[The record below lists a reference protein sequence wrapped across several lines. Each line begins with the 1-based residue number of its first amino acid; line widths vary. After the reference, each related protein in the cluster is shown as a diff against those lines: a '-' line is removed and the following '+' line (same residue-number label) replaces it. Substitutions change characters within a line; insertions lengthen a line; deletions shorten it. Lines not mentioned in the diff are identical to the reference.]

1 MPPSLVVNRYKSVR
15 PRRSRLGMRGFVD
28 ENFFPEIDPRLFR
41 AWSHDAIQEAIK
53 PVYKNI
59 RNMKK
64 IMYEE
69 RREVFN
75 RISLLEDDIR
85 NITNI
90 LGVDHNWN
98 KRYSRNLGNRSHTVS
113 LESIN
118 EISGS
123 SYRKSKSPDMD
134 MIEVKHLELH
144 LLNKSREISSNE
156 DMSRGYNSIDSSNEY
171 IQSDEMDKTG
181 FNRIRTRALWKA
193 VQCGSNLTGGVTIGP
208 NAPQNG
214 WGAFSSSMETGLGG
228 SIDDIDI
235 TPITKPKSAKTKR
248 EMKTVRLIVDEP
260 IIDEENLCRRR
271 ILAELNKLSIMEAQE
286 AKYRHV
292 KQMEEHDRKAAEE
305 VAKLNAQQQAE
316 GLARQQ
322 AKMMEMAKQQEEL
335 LRRQQELAAAQAN
348 REETRKQ
355 QLEMEKQSRERMKQS
370 EFFNRVY
377 ETHRHFSNQY
387 REILEMLKAE
397 EEIKKAIPDE
407 LEVIKSCQEKFD
419 SLIAK
424 CKRDEIANEDVVC
437 AEHLL
442 KTVTALN
449 VKAKKEVERLEEMRI
464 REREEEEQK
473 RIKRLEEENKKKLE
487 EEKKLQE
494 QKKLLRGGGDVVGNC
509 QRFQEYKALQKNL
522 EKTEESLA
530 QFSKDETLK
539 KFRSD
544 CQKAINVPVNAISA
558 HSASH
563 LSDKFRK
570 LLNFLQKQTVVVS
583 EKRIT
588 SATHPLGPL
597 YSLNYLAVKTV
608 KQGEQ
613 CVSSNPEAA
622 YPIAAVVIALWTEMP
637 EYGKLLLA
645 HFYKSSPYLIPTYW
659 ERKKME
665 TDEEYYKRLGFLYSG
680 GEKEDMDKFLKR
692 QSGIMRLYC
701 AIIVTPHNR
710 ANKSKPHPL
719 PLSEAWKWLTAFI
732 LLPPKADISATMLLE
747 MLEVTGHLMM
757 STYGA
762 QFRKLLHLICISYL
776 PLVERVTLPGR
787 GGPVT
792 RLRGFLEGLISGKS
806 IPPPKGLLSP
816 NFW

>member
-1 MPPSLVVNRYKSVR
+1 MSN
-15 PRRSRLGMRGFVD
+15 FAVD
-28 ENFFPEIDPRLFR
+28 
-41 AWSHDAIQEAIK
+41 
-53 PVYKNI
+53 
-59 RNMKK
+59 M
-64 IMYEE
+64 
-69 RREVFN
+69 
-75 RISLLEDDIR
+75 
-85 NITNI
+85 
-90 LGVDHNWN
+90 
-98 KRYSRNLGNRSHTVS
+98 
-113 LESIN
+113 
-118 EISGS
+118 
-123 SYRKSKSPDMD
+123 
-134 MIEVKHLELH
+134 
-144 LLNKSREISSNE
+144 
-156 DMSRGYNSIDSSNEY
+156 
-171 IQSDEMDKTG
+171 SDEMDKTG

-193 VQCGSNLTGGVTIGP
+193 VQCGASLTGGVTIGP
-208 NAPQNG
+208 NASQKG
-214 WGAFSSSMETGLGG
+214 WGAISSSLETRLGG
-228 SIDDIDI
+228 SIEDLEL
-235 TPITKPKSAKTKR
+235 TPIIKTNSAKTKR
-248 EMKTVRLIVDEP
+248 EMKAMRLNVDEP
-260 IIDEENLCRRR
+260 IDEENLCRRR
-271 ILAELNKLSIMEAQE
+271 ILAELNKLSLKEAQD
-286 AKYRHV
+286 AKYRHL
-292 KQMEEHDRKAAEE
+292 KEMEGHDRKAAEE
-305 VAKLNAQQQAE
+305 VAKWNAQQQAE

-335 LRRQQELAAAQAN
+335 LRRQQELVAAQAN

-355 QLEMEKQSRERMKQS
+355 QLEAEKQARERTKQS

-387 REILEMLKAE
+387 REILEIFKAE
-397 EEIKKAIPDE
+397 EEVKNTIPDE
-407 LEVIKSCQEKFD
+407 LDVIKSCQEKFN

-424 CKRDEIANEDVVC
+424 CKRDEITSEDVVC
-437 AEHLL
+437 AENLL

-449 VKAKKEVERLEEMRI
+449 AKAKKEVERLEEMRI
-464 REREEEEQK
+464 REREAQK
-473 RIKRLEEENKKKLE
+473 RIKQLEEDNKKKLE

-494 QKKLLRGGGDVVGNC
+494 QRRLRGGSNDVIGNC
-509 QRFQEYKALQKNL
+509 QRFQEYKSLQKNL

-558 HSASH
+558 QNAAH
-563 LSDKFRK
+563 LSDKYRK
-570 LLNFLQKQTVVVS
+570 LSNFLQKQTVVVS
-583 EKRIT
+583 EKRI
-588 SATHPLGPL
+588 SAATHPLGPL
-597 YSLNYLAVKTV
+597 FSLNYLAIKTV

-622 YPIAAVVIALWTEMP
+622 YPIAAVVLALWTEMP
-637 EYGKLLLA
+637 EYGKLLLS
-645 HFYKSSPYLIPTYW
+645 HFYKSSPYLIPFYW
-659 ERKKME
+659 ERKSDE

-701 AIIVTPHNR
+701 ALIVTPQNR

-732 LLPPKADISATMLLE
+732 SLPPKADISATMLLE

-757 STYGA
+757 STYRA

-776 PLVERVTLPGR
+776 PLVEKVTLPGR